1 VLDGDGE
8 PSGWGG
14 APTDPGAKYPPAGWR
29 RGNHPHRPGR
39 PPPRKRLCQTKA
51 KAASRHAPTATG
63 ARRKLQDMSLSTTT
77 RGSIPAG
84 GGKVLVRC
92 IATIARPTASAAANT
107 PGPVIFTPNS
117 PTTVDTT
124 CPPMSGRGCAASI
137 SGEPMTS
144 TIEVANGTNMSG
156 KAARSDNSS
165 ISAMATAP
173 PAAPAMTAIRRCM
186 AGPGSRK
193 ASTPPRDDLSV
204 GFVHPKSNGRR
215 TVRNRRPPIVL
226 ISAYLRLAI
235 AVRSNLPVA
244 TKVALHQLEPNPPGL
259 IPLKS
264 PENRAVWSLVK
275 ALQSALL

>member
-1 VLDGDGE
+1 TGGE
-8 PSGWGG
+8 RATAGRPASGSPPPLGPAAAAEKVVPNEG
-14 APTDPGAKYPPAGWR
+14 QGSQQACSDRHRGEEKTPGHVVEHDDEGIDSGRRVKGLGEMHRHHRQADRQRRREHSRSRDFHHQQPDHRGHPPAAP
-29 RGNHPHRPGR
+29 HPSA
-39 PPPRKRLCQTKA
+39 PRA
-51 KAASRHAPTATG
+51 
-63 ARRKLQDMSLSTTT
+63 
-77 RGSIPAG
+77 
-84 GGKVLVRC
+84 
-92 IATIARPTASAAANT
+92 
-107 PGPVIFTPNS
+107 
-117 PTTVDTT
+117 
-124 CPPMSGRGCAASI
+124 PPMSGRGCAASI

-204 GFVHPKSNGRR
+204 GFVHPKKHGRR
-215 TVRNRRPPIVL
+215 AGRNRRPPIVL
-226 ISAYLRLAI
+226 MAYLRLAI